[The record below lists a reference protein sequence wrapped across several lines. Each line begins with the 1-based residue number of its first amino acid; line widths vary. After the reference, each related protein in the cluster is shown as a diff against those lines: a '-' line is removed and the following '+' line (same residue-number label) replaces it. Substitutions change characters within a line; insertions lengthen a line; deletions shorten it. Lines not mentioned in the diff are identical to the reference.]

1 VLVIPFLIYYK
12 DNGSL
17 ESEQSF
23 CPFKMLTGFP
33 CPGCGITKSIVYF
46 YDGNIYK
53 SLLHHLFGPFIVV
66 LCLFLLVKF
75 TIEFKQN
82 KTFIDIS
89 YNNRKKIAYSIAVI
103 LFLYHII
110 RVVYFITTNSYTDVL
125 KESIWR

>member
-1 VLVIPFLIYYK
+1 MLVIPFLIYYK

-103 LFLYHII
+103 LFCYHII
-110 RVVYFITTNSYTDVL
+110 RVVYFIYSHSYSEIL
-125 KESIWR
+125 KESIWN

>member
-1 VLVIPFLIYYK
+1 MLAIPFLIYYN

-17 ESEQSF
+17 ESEQSL

-53 SLLHHLFGPFIVV
+53 SLLHHLFGPFIVG
-66 LCLFLLVKF
+66 LSLFLFVKF
-75 TIEFKQN
+75 TVEFKQN

-89 YNNRKKIAYSIAVI
+89 YNNRKKIAYSIAITLAV
-103 LFLYHII
+103 YHII
-110 RVVYFITTNSYTDVL
+110 RIIYFITTNSYTDVL

>member
-1 VLVIPFLIYYK
+1 VLVIPFIILYT
-12 DNGSL
+12 NSGSL
-17 ESEQSF
+17 ETDQSF

-33 CPGCGITKSIVYF
+33 CPGCGITKSMVFF
-46 YDGNIYK
+46 YEGNLYK
-53 SLLHHLFGPFIVV
+53 SLVYHLFGPFIVV

-89 YNNRKKIAYSIAVI
+89 YNNRKKIAYSIVVI

-110 RVVYFITTNSYTDVL
+110 RVVYFITTNSYLEIL
-125 KESIWR
+125 KESIWN